1 MKNIRMYEDGNR
13 LIIVLEGYEKS
24 VQTAMMEMINATV
37 NKVDHLKPH
46 TGEDSFQFTGK
57 EIPVCEKEMTEESPG
72 PQIQA
77 PAFVKQMEAKK
88 NASKKAEKAEVKT
101 ETERT
106 SKESKKP
113 AKEPVSPKNEPVAAE
128 EPVQETKATDKMQ
141 KPLQFMHIKEL
152 REYLAS
158 ADQQK
163 LSSVVR
169 KKGRYPSVEYLL
181 RAADER
187 TLREYAMEI
196 SK

>member
-13 LIIVLEGYEKS
+13 LIIVLEGYEKNI
-24 VQTAMMEMINATV
+24 QTAMMEMINATV

-46 TGEDSFQFTGK
+46 TGEDSFTFSGK
-57 EIPVCEKEMTEESPG
+57 EIQINEQETKNESTG

-88 NASKKAEKAEVKT
+88 NASKKDI
-101 ETERT
+101 ETNICT
-106 SKESKKP
+106 ESKPQEQELNTVTPNIETVK
-113 AKEPVSPKNEPVAAE
+113 KE
-128 EPVQETKATDKMQ
+128 EPTADVKSTEKML
-141 KPLQFMHIKEL
+141 KPIQFMQIKEL
-152 REYLAS
+152 REYLTS

-163 LSSVVR
+163 LAFLIR
-169 KKGRYPSVEYLL
+169 NKGRYPSVTYLL
-181 RAADER
+181 SVADEK